1 MKDITRMLRR
11 ETRSI
16 KNRETAQDALICA
29 LGAERPP
36 LAFPMLGAFR

>member
-1 MKDITRMLRR
+1 MLRR
-11 ETRSI
+11 ETWSM